1 MKIIKKIMRFTLQ
14 HNFLWQCSNQFQLL
28 HTFRKKTQFKFALA
42 RLSAQKIERS
52 PMHWTC
58 KIQGAQHIICIKK
71 LRFSSH
77 PRANVRH
84 QEPLGSTRTQPW
96 LQKKKTLHTSFG
108 PEIEPCPSTRVTC
121 KENRKLLISKMQVH
135 FEGKNNWRRTSC
147 QL

>member
-84 QEPLGSTRTQPW
+84 QEPLGSTRTKPW
-96 LQKKKTLHTSFG
+96 LQKKKNFTHFIWSRNWAMSINSCNLQGKQEITYKWNAGSF
-108 PEIEPCPSTRVTC
+108 
-121 KENRKLLISKMQVH
+121 
-135 FEGKNNWRRTSC
+135 WR
-147 QL
+147 